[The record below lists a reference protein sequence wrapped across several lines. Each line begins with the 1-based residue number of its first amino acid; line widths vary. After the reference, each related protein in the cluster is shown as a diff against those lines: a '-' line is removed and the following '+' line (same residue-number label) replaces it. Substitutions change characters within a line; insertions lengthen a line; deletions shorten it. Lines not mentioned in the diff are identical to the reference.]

1 MTNNVMTTSEP
12 VMANS
17 IEFLKRVSLFSNLD
31 DKDLD
36 KLLSLSDRRSYKKD
50 NVVLYSGGRG
60 IEIFIVL
67 KGNVKVS
74 LEDEN
79 SKEIILKVLHEGD
92 FFGEM
97 SLFGD
102 SKISA
107 NVETLTP
114 CEFLVI
120 HQDDIKNLVIKEPH
134 VAIKLLSVLSNRL
147 RSTNELLR
155 SIVFDDV
162 KQRVLKILLDPSRNI
177 VESKDIKS
185 IERPTVKV
193 IAAMAGTTR
202 ESASRVLNELHRD
215 GHIHLKKDE
224 IELVLL

>member
-1 MTNNVMTTSEP
+1 MG
-12 VMANS
+12 NS
-17 IEFLKRVSLFSNLD
+17 IEFLKRVSLFANLD
-31 DKDLD
+31 DQDLE
-36 KLLSLSDRRSYKKD
+36 KILKLSDKRSYKKD
-50 NVVLYSGGRG
+50 NIVLYSGGRG
-60 IEIFIVL
+60 IEIYIIL
-67 KGNVKVS
+67 EGKVKVS

-79 SKEIILKVLHEGD
+79 SKEIILKILQEGD

-107 NVETLTP
+107 NVETLTH

-120 HQDDIKNLVIKEPH
+120 HQDDIKNLVLEEPG
-134 VAIKLLSVLSNRL
+134 VAIKLLSDLSNRL

-177 VESKDIKS
+177 IEGKNTKS

-202 ESASRVLNELHRD
+202 ESASRVLNELHRE
-215 GHIHLKKDE
+215 GHIRLTKDE
-224 IELVLL
+224 IELVLI